1 MLKEAKISS
10 LVSLFPMPQ
19 YVVVLED
26 LEKTRLV
33 PIWIGVNEGNAI
45 ALEMQGDKFPRPLT
59 HDLVVNLFKEFG
71 AVLEKVVISDLRDNS
86 YYAVLFLKHQGRVL
100 EVDARPSDSLALAVR
115 VKCPIF
121 VDEKVLKK
129 CPRIDESIS
138 PEEIENFKTALK
150 TLSAKDFFKKLQET
164 PPTEEGGLS
173 DFKQFMKPG
182 PGEQTEEGSDEEED
196 EGEDEDDT

>member
-1 MLKEAKISS
+1 MTKEAKISS

-59 HDLVVNLFKEFG
+59 HDLMVNLFKEFG
-71 AVLEKVVISDLRDNS
+71 AVLEKVVISDLKDNS
-86 YYAVLFLKHQGRVL
+86 YYAFLFLRHQGKVL
-100 EVDARPSDSLALAVR
+100 EIDARPSDALALAVR

-138 PEEIENFKTALK
+138 QDEIENFKTALK
-150 TLSAKDFFKKLQET
+150 TLSAEDFFKKLQEA

-173 DFKQFMKPG
+173 DFTQFMKPG
-182 PGEQTEEGSDEEED
+182 PDEKKEGDPDEEED
-196 EGEDEDDT
+196 EGEDEDDK